1 MKLDVQHLTGGY
13 GRRTALEDVSF
24 SLETG
29 KVLWV
34 LGPNGSGK
42 STLFRTLL
50 GLQPRKG
57 GQVLLD
63 GQDTGRWKASEMAR
77 YFS

>member
-42 STLFRTLL
+42 STLFRILL

-57 GQVLLD
+57 
-63 GQDTGRWKASEMAR
+63 
-77 YFS
+77 